1 MDNAKR
7 QIIGLIGCLLLAIGS
22 FLPIVSVTF
31 LGSINF
37 VYEGQGNGIFVVAG
51 AIIGAFALLFNR
63 HRIVRGVGVG
73 SAVLIGYTLL
83 SMTGVLGSA
92 TGMSGLAAS
101 MIDLE
106 WGWLVLIAGDVLV
119 LIAAFWPSQ
128 PNTSGWVPL
137 Q

>member
-73 SAVLIGYTLL
+73 AAVLIGYTLL
-83 SMTGVLGSA
+83 SMTGVMGSA

-106 WGWLVLIAGDVLV
+106 WGWLVLIAGDVLM
-119 LIAAFWPSQ
+119 LIAAFWPLQ